1 MRPPSATITLLLG
14 VLCAGLPALP
24 ARADMGPC
32 RLDANEELTCGIGA
46 GAARVIDDTQS
57 PNNKLA
63 FAWRLPDADPAERP
77 DEDAKIELLL
87 VRIKDGV
94 ILGQSFTGFW
104 ANGHGRSE
112 NKLEE
117 ITWSRNSRLAVRVYQ
132 TQFETDTFELY
143 ALDAKGEPAG
153 KLDLYKIVE
162 PAVRAQTK
170 GYVPPTD
177 GYAFSVQ
184 AGKRLQLGNDGVL
197 RLTVMLW
204 EPKDGP
210 EKYFDVTLR
219 IARKGPLDATIAS
232 IKPGRVPK

>member
-1 MRPPSATITLLLG
+1 MKPPSATVTLLLG
-14 VLCAGLPALP
+14 VLCAALP

-63 FAWRLPDADPAERP
+63 FAWSLPDADPAERP

-87 VRIKDGV
+87 VRLKDGV
-94 ILGQSFTGFW
+94 TLGKSYTGFW

-112 NKLEE
+112 HKLEE
-117 ITWSRNSRLAVRVYQ
+117 ITWSRNSRLAVRVFQ

-143 ALDAKGEPAG
+143 ALDAKGELAG

-162 PAVRAQTK
+162 PEVRAQTK
-170 GYVPPTD
+170 GYVPRPM
-177 GYAFSVQ
+177 AMLSRFKPASVCSS
-184 AGKRLQLGNDGVL
+184 AM
-197 RLTVMLW
+197 T
-204 EPKDGP
+204 
-210 EKYFDVTLR
+210 
-219 IARKGPLDATIAS
+219 ACCA
-232 IKPGRVPK
+232 

>member
-1 MRPPSATITLLLG
+1 MRPFSATITLLLG

-87 VRIKDGV
+87 VRLKDGV

-112 NKLEE
+112 HKLEE
-117 ITWSRNSRLAVRVYQ
+117 ITWSRNDRLAARVYQ
-132 TQFETDTFELY
+132 TRFETDTFELY